1 MFNGRK
7 LCKMPNAA
15 MPIASLYRVV
25 WFFCSVGSVVFVFV
39 CAFGFCCSVVINMKY
54 IRQLCTGM
62 IVCVCQER
70 PMQNDGG
77 GKRSLSRTREVPLL
91 AFSLQH

>member
-1 MFNGRK
+1 
-7 LCKMPNAA
+7 MPNAA

-39 CAFGFCCSVVINMKY
+39 CAFGFCCSVVIIRNIF

-62 IVCVCQER
+62 IVRVCQEH

-77 GKRSLSRTREVPLL
+77 GKRSLSRIREVPLL